1 MYLHP
6 TCQPLLALL
15 QLRNCWVLLAV
26 SRRLPRCHRV
36 TFMYVNLILQLFFV
50 LLTNSPG
57 SQLLGAQRKITAG
70 FSTATQKRHT
80 GFIFQSELVMQTPP
94 EYQLKIQRTIGAKS
108 VLAARM
114 DLERSRRDGLSS
126 FFLLDTLHPSL

>member
-1 MYLHP
+1 MSLSF
-6 TCQPLLALL
+6 QLL
-15 QLRNCWVLLAV
+15 
-26 SRRLPRCHRV
+26 S
-36 TFMYVNLILQLFFV
+36 V
-50 LLTNSPG
+50 LLTNPPE

-80 GFIFQSELVMQTPP
+80 GFIFQSELVTQTPP

-114 DLERSRRDGLSS
+114 DLERSRRDGLS
-126 FFLLDTLHPSL
+126 FFLLDTLHPFLLTSF

>member
-6 TCQPLLALL
+6 TCQLSSELL
-15 QLRNCWVLLAV
+15 QLRNYWLLLAV
-26 SRRLPRCHRV
+26 SQGLPRCHRA
-36 TFMYVNLILQLFFV
+36 TFMYVNLSHQLFSV
-50 LLTNSPG
+50 LLTDSLE
-57 SQLLGAQRKITAG
+57 SQLIGAQRKIAAG

-80 GFIFQSELVMQTPP
+80 GFIFQSELVIQTPP

-114 DLERSRRDGLSS
+114 DLERSRRDG
-126 FFLLDTLHPSL
+126 